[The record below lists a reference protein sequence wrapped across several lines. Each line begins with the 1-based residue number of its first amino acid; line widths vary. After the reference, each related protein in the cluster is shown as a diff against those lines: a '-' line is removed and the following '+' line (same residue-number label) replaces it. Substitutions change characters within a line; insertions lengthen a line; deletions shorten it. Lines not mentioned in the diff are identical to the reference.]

1 MSVESVA
8 DLYVALGGA
17 DRVIYL
23 YTRDAVTQEWLG
35 YFGDSD
41 AGTRADRELTDDMG
55 IVVFLISP
63 ITVRFGGDALGG
75 DGMSAITLSP
85 GLNLVGLPLRDPNI
99 THVSDLF
106 ALEALV
112 DSIAAIFVTDNG
124 TVKLINRPDDAEAI
138 PVNGGGGF
146 ILIVQHESTFPTT
159 GTGWD
164 NVP

>member
-1 MSVESVA
+1 
-8 DLYVALGGA
+8 
-17 DRVIYL
+17 
-23 YTRDAVTQEWLG
+23 
-35 YFGDSD
+35 
-41 AGTRADRELTDDMG
+41 MG
-55 IVVFLISP
+55 IVVLLISP
-63 ITVRFGGDALGG
+63 ITVRLGGDALGR

-124 TVKLINRPDDAEAI
+124 TVKLINRPDDAEDI
-138 PVNGGGGF
+138 PITGGGGF
-146 ILIVQHESTFPTT
+146 ILIVQQEATIPTT